1 MSPEEMDKPLHITQH
16 QCALPRGARRIGRF
30 RDGDIVP
37 INDDDADETEFLEL
51 GHPPRNRV
59 ELRISEWS
67 LDLDERGAADD
78 RVQERRDE
86 GIGGLGSARCGGWA
100 GNGNRVGEDV

>member
-78 RVQERRDE
+78 RPGTGTESGRTSSAGDGDGDSAVTGGAKDER
-86 GIGGLGSARCGGWA
+86 
-100 GNGNRVGEDV
+100 